1 MQFEISKNMDR
12 KIEEASKEMGIDKE
26 EVINRA
32 ISLFLEDVRKMKDLE
47 KEMKTWDKLHVEA
60 LSNFERELWNDEK
73 SG

>member
-12 KIEEASKEMGIDKE
+12 KIKEASKEMGIDKE

-60 LSNFERELWNDEK
+60 LSNFERELWNEEK

>member
-26 EVINRA
+26 EVIIRA

-60 LSNFERELWNDEK
+60 LSNFERELWNEEK

>member
-1 MQFEISKNMDR
+1 
-12 KIEEASKEMGIDKE
+12 MGIDKE

-60 LSNFERELWNDEK
+60 LSNFERELWNEEK

>member
-60 LSNFERELWNDEK
+60 LSNFERELWNEEK